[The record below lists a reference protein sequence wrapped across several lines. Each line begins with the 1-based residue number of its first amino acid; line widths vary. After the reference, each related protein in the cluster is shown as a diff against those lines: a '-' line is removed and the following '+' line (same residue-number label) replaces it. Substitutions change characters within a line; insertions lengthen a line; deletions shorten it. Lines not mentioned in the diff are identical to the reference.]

1 MVFSS
6 ISDLRW
12 FTRSNVSGVDSV
24 AEEIW
29 LCNGRMCGCTSIF
42 EGLWL
47 CGCTCINGL
56 MEEEICLCSSWQ
68 CWRLNVEMK

>member
-1 MVFSS
+1 MSYGSSLYMVSSEFLYFSLLCTGLFLSHGLHAGAISKDNCSVVFSS

-29 LCNGRMCGCTSIF
+29 LCSG
-42 EGLWL
+42 
-47 CGCTCINGL
+47 
-56 MEEEICLCSSWQ
+56 
-68 CWRLNVEMK
+68 

>member
-1 MVFSS
+1 MRFFAMHWVISESRAGHAGAISKDNCSVVFSS

-29 LCNGRMCGCTSIF
+29 LCSG
-42 EGLWL
+42 
-47 CGCTCINGL
+47 
-56 MEEEICLCSSWQ
+56 
-68 CWRLNVEMK
+68 